1 MRTKKAIINTVVQI
15 VLEVVTILS
24 GFILPR
30 LIISTFGSDSNGLV
44 VSITQFFGYLTL
56 LQSGIGGVAKAAL
69 YKPLSENDN
78 LRISALV
85 NAIEAFFKKIGY
97 ISIGYMMLLAFIFP
111 MFINPD
117 GSTLDTILLVF
128 AIWVGVFSQYYFGI
142 TYQFLLQADQKYY
155 IYSFTQIIVVIV
167 NTILSIILINAGLSL
182 IWVKLVSSI
191 VFLIRPILL
200 SVYCK
205 KKYSLD
211 SSTKPASEL
220 LSQRWDGFGHTVA
233 YFIHSKADVFVL
245 TAFSSL
251 VNVSIYSVYASVAA
265 GLTLLLNTIAT
276 SVQSAFGNM
285 IAREENETLKHNFR
299 VYECLNN
306 GLVMVLF
313 STAIVC
319 VIPFMKLYTNNF
331 TANGY
336 INKNFSFLLLL
347 AEASFCVRMPFQTIV
362 LAAGHYKQTRNGAFV
377 EAGINIG
384 ISILLV
390 HRFGIIGVTIGTLS
404 AMVFRTIQYILY
416 MSKDIVHISPLDSI
430 KEMCLDYLFLLGAFI
445 LSTFTDKIELVTSIR
460 NYIQWIIFA
469 MIVFCVMSACTFL
482 ILLMMD
488 RKSVK
493 DISSIIVRN
502 VRR

>member
-1 MRTKKAIINTVVQI
+1 M
-15 VLEVVTILS
+15 
-24 GFILPR
+24 
-30 LIISTFGSDSNGLV
+30 
-44 VSITQFFGYLTL
+44 
-56 LQSGIGGVAKAAL
+56 
-69 YKPLSENDN
+69 
-78 LRISALV
+78 
-85 NAIEAFFKKIGY
+85 
-97 ISIGYMMLLAFIFP
+97 
-111 MFINPD
+111 
-117 GSTLDTILLVF
+117 
-128 AIWVGVFSQYYFGI
+128 
-142 TYQFLLQADQKYY
+142 
-155 IYSFTQIIVVIV
+155 
-167 NTILSIILINAGLSL
+167 
-182 IWVKLVSSI
+182 
-191 VFLIRPILL
+191 
-200 SVYCK
+200 YCK
-205 KKYSLD
+205 RKYSLE
-211 SSTKPASEL
+211 SSIKPASEL

-233 YFIHSKADVFVL
+233 YFIHSKADVFLL
-245 TAFSSL
+245 TTFSSL

-285 IAREENETLKHNFR
+285 IAKEEKETLKHNFR
-299 VYECLNN
+299 AYECLNN

-390 HRFGIIGVTIGTLS
+390 HRLGIIGVTIGTLS

-445 LSTFTDKIELVTSIR
+445 LSIYTDKIELVTSIS

-488 RKSVK
+488 HKSVK
-493 DISSIIVRN
+493 DISSIIARN